1 MSYGW
6 YRPSI
11 RTNRNNGNSRR
22 CSITLCRTAIAAFS
36 LACATH
42 SPTAITFPPT
52 AITFS
57 CTARPDI
64 PLSHQQEQ
72 DLLWIREDFLLH
84 AESSGKEGSSCM
96 DTRRWGTDMRPN
108 RINIDTGAY
117 ATGKRTCLVLEG
129 EDMPFIFTIVDKAA
143 LAYTIIK
150 PAPVRQPQRQGDLLG
165 SRRDA
170 ISETPPDPEEARTN
184 SPCLRTQCRT
194 DLTSARNAQDLNLER
209 ELYGPVS
216 KFQILCFQSFHQV
229 PALAHF
235 STVGIGSRAGRAR
248 SQQARERKRISSH

>member
-1 MSYGW
+1 
-6 YRPSI
+6 
-11 RTNRNNGNSRR
+11 
-22 CSITLCRTAIAAFS
+22 
-36 LACATH
+36 
-42 SPTAITFPPT
+42 
-52 AITFS
+52 
-57 CTARPDI
+57 
-64 PLSHQQEQ
+64 
-72 DLLWIREDFLLH
+72 
-84 AESSGKEGSSCM
+84 M
-96 DTRRWGTDMRPN
+96 DTWRWGTGYARPN

-170 ISETPPDPEEARTN
+170 ISETPPDPEEARID

-194 DLTSARNAQDLNLER
+194 DPAQDLNLER

-216 KFQILCFQSFHQV
+216 KFQILCFQSFNQV

-235 STVGIGSRAGRAR
+235 STVGIGSRAGRAGP
-248 SQQARERKRISSH
+248 SKLVNGSGFLLIK